1 MNSTLLTIRPRFLF
15 IALFCASVGAGLL
28 TAEPLA
34 PGGTFPV
41 LKNMQDQHEVAYE
54 MPKDVKHVAVAF
66 TMSVGKS
73 ANQALAEKGA
83 KFLPESKAV
92 FIANIY
98 GMPAV
103 GRLFAMPK
111 MRKYPHRIMLADAD
125 GLLDDFP
132 QKEDLVT
139 VFDLDDSGKIIKIHY
154 WDPKSDEKP
163 F

>member
-1 MNSTLLTIRPRFLF
+1 MNCYPSIIRLPSLF
-15 IALFCASVGAGLL
+15 IALFCASFGAGLL
-28 TAEPLA
+28 PAEPLA
-34 PGGTFPV
+34 PKDAFPV
-41 LKNMQDQHEVAYE
+41 LEDMQDQHEVDYE

-83 KFLPESKAV
+83 GFLPESKAV
-92 FIANIY
+92 FIANIHC
-98 GMPAV
+98 MPAV

-111 MRKYPHRIMLADAD
+111 MRKYPHRIMLADAE

-132 QKEDLVT
+132 QKEDMVT
-139 VFDLDDSGKIIKIHY
+139 VFDLDSAGKILAVRY
-154 WDPKSDEKP
+154 WDPKSEESP